1 MAIHP
6 DQVAII
12 NAAFT
17 PSPAEVERA
26 QRMVAAY
33 DEAYARGLG
42 AVQFEGAMID
52 VPVVNRAR
60 NVLNRAAAIARRLA
74 R

>member
-1 MAIHP
+1 LQIEVLNQEFSP
-6 DQVAII
+6 D
-12 NAAFT
+12 
-17 PSPAEVERA
+17 PAEVERA
-26 QRMVAAY
+26 ERMVAAY
-33 DEAYARGLG
+33 DEAYAKGLG

-60 NVLNRAAAIARRLA
+60 NVLNRAAAIRRRLA